1 MWGVSGTWRKLAVR
15 RDPLYRG
22 GMHVDERVVGTT
34 GPAGGDDVGWFAAR
48 QPGMIGF
55 LEQRLGS
62 GRGPDRDA
70 FAVALEAARFIGAT
84 FQRQLG
90 MLPPRVPRA
99 LLDRAEQA
107 LAGAGEPADGC
118 AARQPAL
125 TAWVA
130 QLVASP
136 PVPLGRD
143 EARAV
148 GLALAAII
156 YALDELTTGR
166 PVP

>member
-1 MWGVSGTWRKLAVR
+1 M
-15 RDPLYRG
+15 
-22 GMHVDERVVGTT
+22 DERVVRTT
-34 GPAGGDDVGWFAAR
+34 GQVGGDDLAWFAVR
-48 QPGMIGF
+48 QPGVIGF

-70 FAVALEAARFIGAT
+70 FAVALEGARFIGAT

-90 MLPPRVPRA
+90 ALAPRVPRP

-107 LAGAGEPADGC
+107 VVRESMAAPPAEPARGGELEGAPGGC

-125 TAWVA
+125 MAWVA
-130 QLVASP
+130 GLVASP
-136 PVPLGRD
+136 PIPLRP
-143 EARAV
+143 EERRAV
-148 GLALAAII
+148 GLALAAVI
-156 YALDELTTGR
+156 YALDEVTTGR